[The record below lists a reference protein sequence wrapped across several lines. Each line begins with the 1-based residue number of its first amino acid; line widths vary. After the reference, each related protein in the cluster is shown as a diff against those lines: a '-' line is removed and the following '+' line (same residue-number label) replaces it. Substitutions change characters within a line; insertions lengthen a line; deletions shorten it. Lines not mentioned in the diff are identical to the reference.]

1 MGNSGLLILRWHIS
15 PFHPQAQPA
24 TVSQGTQAKR
34 FAGPRIVHTGWLMLS
49 KPAAAKKW
57 WQMWLV
63 NMHNL
68 GFKENQ
74 NNGWPFLA
82 VFCPKV
88 NKVVPATT
96 NQTMVVI
103 YIYTNIYLF
112 VYIYIRSGYRWTK
125 SLSSPVST
133 EKDVQGLSMGI
144 SPSKCDLVY
153 KYLVWFT
160 HFKCMNGPCFC
171 LPYSLR
177 GSQLTVLQSKYWF
190 QRGIR
195 GQDPHS
201 ALCILLGSKDKYH
214 CVLMDFE
221 MFPAES

>member
-1 MGNSGLLILRWHIS
+1 VGNSGLLIPRWHIS

-82 VFCPKV
+82 VLNPKV
-88 NKVVPATT
+88 NKVVPART

-103 YIYTNIYLF
+103 
-112 VYIYIRSGYRWTK
+112 YIYIRSGYRWTK

-133 EKDVQGLSMGI
+133 EKDVRPVYGNLSLKMW
-144 SPSKCDLVY
+144 PCKN
-153 KYLVWFT
+153 LVWFT

-201 ALCILLGSKDKYH
+201 ALCILLGSKNKYH